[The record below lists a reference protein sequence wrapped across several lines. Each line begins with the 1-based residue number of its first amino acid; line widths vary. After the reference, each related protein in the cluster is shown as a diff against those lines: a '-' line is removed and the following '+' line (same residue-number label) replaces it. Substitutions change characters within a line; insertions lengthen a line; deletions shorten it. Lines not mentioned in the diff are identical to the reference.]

1 MRIRQTEN
9 PDRRLAAMICI
20 LLFFS
25 TTISINKIHAYAAS
39 VPSISYEVHSQ
50 NYGWLGQVTN
60 GATAGTTN
68 KAKQMEALK
77 INLKHNRSSMVS
89 YRVHIGDI
97 GWQSWK
103 SSGKMAGTTNQGRRI
118 EAVQIKL
125 TGTYAGLYDI
135 FYRVHVAQKGW
146 LGWAKNGET
155 AGSTGIS
162 LRAEAIQIKLAKKG
176 TVHADGKTASL
187 KMPSLTYRGH
197 VQYLD
202 WQNAV
207 GSGKTAGTTGRGYRL
222 EALQIHLKDSE
233 GKSGI
238 SYRAH
243 VAGVG
248 WQEWKH
254 SGQTMGTTNQARAIE
269 AVEIKLTGDLASYL
283 DIYYRM
289 HVSGIGWMGW
299 AKNGASAGTT
309 GGGINGEAIE
319 IKLVG
324 KDAPVD
330 TKGTPF
336 KHYSQDTASKTA
348 SNPYPSRQNVDGDNY
363 YEIPCTRFA
372 WQKVYDTL
380 GISLPAWG
388 NGGQWLDQARNSG
401 YAVGK
406 TAKAN
411 SIAVWQDSGY
421 GHVAFVT
428 AVDGTN
434 MWVDEGG
441 RTDLDHTSSHGVATG
456 FKITSS
462 VGSYRNK
469 GTQRLVGFIYL
480 IS

>member
-1 MRIRQTEN
+1 MKITQTGN
-9 PDRRLAAMICI
+9 KCLAVVICMVI
-20 LLFFS
+20 FFSAALFF
-25 TTISINKIHAYAAS
+25 NRKCANAAS

-50 NYGWLGQVTN
+50 NFGWLGLVRN
-60 GATAGTTN
+60 GAVAGTTN
-68 KAKQMEALK
+68 KAMRMEALK
-77 INLKHNRSSMVS
+77 IHLKHNRSSMVS

-97 GWQSWK
+97 GWQAWQ
-103 SSGKMAGTTNQGRRI
+103 SSGKVAGTTSQGRRM

-135 FYRVHVAQKGW
+135 FYRVHVAHKGW

-155 AGSTGIS
+155 AGSTGLS
-162 LRAEAIQIKLAKKG
+162 LRAEAIQIKLARKG
-176 TVHADGKTASL
+176 TVHSDGEAARL
-187 KMPSLTYRGH
+187 KMPSITYRGH

-222 EALQIHLKDSE
+222 EALQINLKDSA
-233 GKSGI
+233 GRSGI
-238 SYRAH
+238 IYRAH

-248 WQEWKH
+248 WQEWKN

-269 AVEIKLTGDLASYL
+269 AVEIKLKGDMSSYL

-330 TKGTPF
+330 TKGVPF
-336 KHYSQDTASKTA
+336 KHYAQDTSSKPA
-348 SNPYPSRQNVDGDNY
+348 SNPYPSRQNVDGDKY
-363 YEIPCTRFA
+363 YEIPCTRFV
-372 WQKVYDTL
+372 WQKVYDDL

-388 NGGQWLDQARNSG
+388 NGGQWLDRAGNSG
-401 YAVGK
+401 YTVRKIAR
-406 TAKAN
+406 AN

-428 AVDGTN
+428 AVDGKN
-434 MWVDEGG
+434 MWIDEGG

-456 FKITSS
+456 FKIASS
-462 VGSYRNK
+462 VGTYRNK
-469 GTQRLVGFIYL
+469 GTQKLIGFIYL
-480 IS
+480 NK